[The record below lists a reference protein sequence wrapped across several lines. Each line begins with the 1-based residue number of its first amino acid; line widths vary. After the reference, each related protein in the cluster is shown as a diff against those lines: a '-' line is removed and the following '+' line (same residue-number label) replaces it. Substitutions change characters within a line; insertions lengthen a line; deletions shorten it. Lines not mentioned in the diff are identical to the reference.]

1 MPKLHLLH
9 PDGSETA
16 LHAQTGANLLTVL
29 HEHLGGHPS
38 APCGG
43 NSTCLKCGVRITDGA
58 AGFSP
63 SLADRKAFSPEQLES
78 GWRLACRIILR
89 AESELWLEHP
99 GAREGEVCE
108 TSLVGRAPRLD
119 HALRRLTLSLPP
131 PEINDQR
138 PDDQRL
144 LGTLQQDES
153 AATGCPLPVLRKLP
167 ELLRGHSFRLDA
179 VLHKNKILDVRP
191 PASGRLLGAAVD
203 LGTTTVALALY
214 DLADGRLLHIASAGN
229 RQAEFGDDVIS
240 RITASGKPDGITR
253 LQRAAQETIRTLLRE
268 ACAAC
273 GSCPSGL
280 ASLTVAGNTVMQHL
294 LAGVSP
300 SGIGASPFTPA
311 FTAGLTLTLADI
323 LPNPDSAEASHRWPE
338 TAPAYLL
345 PCIGP
350 YVGGDITA
358 GILSQYLT
366 ERDGNHLLIDAGTNG
381 EIVLRA
387 DGKLYACSTAAG
399 PAFEGARIS
408 CGMRACDG
416 AIHEIA
422 LNHLLP
428 ATKAASADVWPQETD
443 ICVQTLHGSD
453 ASGVCGSGLLDAVA
467 RLLDTGLIDETG
479 ALADA
484 DELTEGFPPKLR
496 ARLRDDGVLLADD
509 VVLTRKDIRE
519 FQLACAA
526 IQAGARVLLKEAG
539 IDAGELDG
547 VLLAG
552 GFGSHLS
559 VGSALRTGL
568 IPSGVSAEKVRAAGN
583 ASLAGARLCLLE
595 EAARQEA
602 EAVRRETRC
611 IELSGRADFQ
621 EFYLDAMEFPSP

>member
-58 AGFSP
+58 AGFAP
-63 SLADRKAFSPEQLES
+63 TLADRKAFSQDQLDD

-108 TSLVGRAPRLD
+108 TSLVGRAPRLA
-119 HALRRLTLSLPP
+119 HALRRVTLSLPP

-138 PDDQRL
+138 PDAQRL
-144 LGTLQQDES
+144 LDALQQGES
-153 AATGCPLPVLRKLP
+153 AATGCPLPVLRQLP
-167 ELLRGHSFRLDA
+167 GLLRGHGFRLDA
-179 VLHKNKILDVRP
+179 VRYGRDLLDVRP

-214 DLADGRLLHIASAGN
+214 DLTDGRLLHIASAGN

-268 ACAAC
+268 ACAAS
-273 GSCPSGL
+273 GVCPSGL

-300 SGIGASPFTPA
+300 LGIGTSPFTPA
-311 FTAGLTLTLADI
+311 FTAGQTLTLADI
-323 LPNPDSAEASHRWPE
+323 LPNPDSAEASRRWPE

-358 GILSQYLT
+358 GILSQQLT

-387 DGKLYACSTAAG
+387 GGKLYACSTAAG

-416 AIHEIA
+416 AIHEIT
-422 LNHLLP
+422 LSHPLP
-428 ATKAASADVWPQETD
+428 AAKADAWPLDTEF
-443 ICVQTLHGSD
+443 CVQTLHGSE

-484 DELTEGFPPKLR
+484 DELPEGFPPKLR
-496 ARLRDDGVLLADD
+496 ARLREDGVLLADD
-509 VVLTRKDIRE
+509 VLLTRKDIRE

-539 IDAGELDG
+539 INAEELDS

-559 VGSALRTGL
+559 VISALRTGL
-568 IPSGVSAEKVRAAGN
+568 IPPGVSAEKVRAAGN

-602 EAVRRETRC
+602 ETVRRETRC